1 MYYETKLKITMKSE
15 SSANLAKAA
24 IANALRGGN
33 FDEMYRGC
41 PSEML
46 ISDLTVNS
54 NLLLIDKVEG
64 YYIPEDIM
72 DVLEAAARAIAAA
85 VKDECFEMTSWTT
98 STYSECSFD
107 ASFSNGTLNTESVYY
122 PYGYGATLACEEC
135 GDYELSIED
144 FDPNKTYIC
153 PECGAEVNF
162 AEQYES
168 TKPDVCKKT
177 FEIK

>member
-41 PSEML
+41 PSEIL
-46 ISDLTVNS
+46 ISDLTVKG
-54 NLLLIDKVEG
+54 NLLLIEEING
-64 YYIPEDIM
+64 YYLPEDTI
-72 DVLEAAARAIAAA
+72 VVFEEVAKAIAAA
-85 VKDECFEMTSWTT
+85 AKDECYEMTSWTT

-107 ASFSNGTLNTESVYY
+107 ASFSNGILNTESVYY
-122 PYGYGATLACEEC
+122 PCGYGATLACEEC
-135 GDYELSIED
+135 GDFELSIED

-168 TKPDVCKKT
+168 MKPDVIKKT